1 MRKLLLA
8 TALATS
14 MAATAAHATFIKG
27 DVTDTKIFF
36 NNDATNGHDFTGN
49 VDVNNTG
56 PLVNF
61 RGEDAVQP
69 SNGFATIKPDMLI
82 GNGPFISLRIVP
94 TETTWSSF
102 SFRGQLNPD
111 GFLGTVNLSVTDLF
125 NTTQSFTFTDLAGPN
140 TDFGRIGIQSID
152 NERIT
157 SLTLTTDAGE
167 SFKQLEQFMVQRK
180 DTPPGCIDPSGCV
193 ITPVDVNT
201 PEPASLAILG
211 VGMAGMV
218 LMRRRKPLA

>member
-102 SFRGQLNPD
+102 SFRGQLN
-111 GFLGTVNLSVTDLF
+111 
-125 NTTQSFTFTDLAGPN
+125 
-140 TDFGRIGIQSID
+140 
-152 NERIT
+152 RIT